1 MPVNS
6 DEHTDPWGRTVVDA
20 ERIFSLLYR
29 GAKPKDIVCDTTE
42 AIEQYNALCRKF
54 NKPNEVINSLEPP
67 DIDPEQDHKNR
78 IADWRIPEE
87 YADLDVRKY
96 VLSLCERD
104 DERARVNMEMDLFE
118 ERDLINL
125 LRLMIVL
132 VDHFRS
138 KSIVWGVGRGSSVSS
153 YCLYLIGIHRINSIK
168 YNLDIS
174 EFLR

>member
-1 MPVNS
+1 MPTNL

-54 NKPNEVINSLEPP
+54 NKPNEVINSLAPP

-153 YCLYLIGIHRINSIK
+153 YCLYLIGIHKIDSIK
-168 YNLDIS
+168 YGLDVT